1 MIGCLKTAAARIEIG
16 FGSGLKN
23 GKTSN
28 MDKPILL
35 ANKKRNADMKMIN
48 RCASKA
54 RKLEIS
60 PHDVPLTVMK
70 PDVCTTEHLQKMTHA
85 EYVLV
90 PSQLA
95 QKFIALVL
103 NHDRLGDHSLP
114 PAYLSDVSNL
124 DKTGSDSCVTRHSI
138 LSQDLR
144 RKLVAIF
151 IADVVG
157 YAKLMNEDEAATVS
171 TLTSY
176 KEKMTGLIEKCRGRV
191 VDSPGDN
198 LMAEFP
204 SVTDAVK
211 CAVTV
216 QKKFKDMNR
225 GLPENRKMEFRIGIN
240 LGDVIEQGNRIYGD
254 RINIAARLE
263 AIADPGGI
271 CISRTVYDQIE
282 DKLSLSYKYLG
293 EKKVKNIP
301 KPVEAYQIMMEW
313 EDTHST
319 NPVKKTQVDAEKEKE
334 IHISPRRRLI
344 DNIANYF
351 PCIFGVT

>member
-1 MIGCLKTAAARIEIG
+1 
-16 FGSGLKN
+16 
-23 GKTSN
+23 
-28 MDKPILL
+28 MDNPILMV
-35 ANKKRNADMKMIN
+35 NKKRNADMKMIN
-48 RCASKA
+48 HCASKA

-60 PHDVPLTVMK
+60 PHDAPFAVRK
-70 PDVCTTEHLQKMTHA
+70 PDVDTNRHLDEMSHI

-90 PSQLA
+90 PRQFA
-95 QKFIALVL
+95 QNAFALVL
-103 NHDRLGDHSLP
+103 SHDQLLDHGLP
-114 PAYLSDVSNL
+114 SWHLSDVSNL
-124 DKTGSDSCVTRHSI
+124 KKTSSNATVTGHSI

-144 RKLVAIF
+144 RKLAVIF

-157 YAKLMNEDEAATVS
+157 YAKLMNENESATVS
-171 TLTSY
+171 TLTAY
-176 KEKMTGLIEKCRGRV
+176 KEKMTRLIEKWWGRV

-216 QKKFKDMNR
+216 QKKFKEMNR

-240 LGDVIEQGNRIYGD
+240 LGDVIEHGNRIYGD
-254 RINIAARLE
+254 KVNIAARLE

-282 DKLSLSYKYLG
+282 DKLSLTYKHLG

-301 KPVEAYQIMMEW
+301 KPIEVYGIMMEC
-313 EDTHST
+313 EGSHSIK
-319 NPVKKTQVDAEKEKE
+319 PKRKTTGNAEKE
-334 IHISPRRRLI
+334 IQISPGKKLI
-344 DNIANYF
+344 ENIANYF

>member
-1 MIGCLKTAAARIEIG
+1 
-16 FGSGLKN
+16 
-23 GKTSN
+23 
-28 MDKPILL
+28 
-35 ANKKRNADMKMIN
+35 
-48 RCASKA
+48 
-54 RKLEIS
+54 
-60 PHDVPLTVMK
+60 
-70 PDVCTTEHLQKMTHA
+70 MTNI

-90 PSQLA
+90 PRQIA
-95 QKFIALVL
+95 QKAFALVQ
-103 NHDRLGDHSLP
+103 NHDPLLVHDLP
-114 PAYLSDVSNL
+114 PGHISDVSHL
-124 DKTGSDSCVTRHSI
+124 HKTSNSARVTGHSI
-138 LSQDLR
+138 LSQDLK

-157 YAKLMNEDEAATVS
+157 YAKLMNEDEPGTVS

-204 SVTDAVK
+204 SVVDAVQ

-216 QKKFKDMNR
+216 QKRFKEKNR

-240 LGDVIEQGNRIYGD
+240 LGDVIEHGNRIYGD
-254 RINIAARLE
+254 RVNIAARLE

-271 CISRTVYDQIE
+271 CISRTVYDQVE
-282 DKLSLSYKYLG
+282 DKLSLNYRYLG

-319 NPVKKTQVDAEKEKE
+319 NLEKKRQGDAEKE
-334 IHISPRRRLI
+334 IHISTRRRLI

-351 PCIFGVT
+351 PCLFGVT

>member
-1 MIGCLKTAAARIEIG
+1 M
-16 FGSGLKN
+16 
-23 GKTSN
+23 
-28 MDKPILL
+28 
-35 ANKKRNADMKMIN
+35 NKRRNADMNMMTH
-48 RCASKA
+48 CTSKA
-54 RKLEIS
+54 KKLETS
-60 PHDVPLTVMK
+60 PYGTSLAVVK
-70 PDVCTTEHLQKMTHA
+70 PNVDTTEHHQGMTHT

-103 NHDRLGDHSLP
+103 NHDKLLDDSLP
-114 PAYLSDVSNL
+114 LGYLSDVSNL
-124 DKTGSDSCVTRHSI
+124 DKTGSTARVTGHSI

-176 KEKMTGLIEKCRGRV
+176 KEKMTGLIEECRGRV

-204 SVTDAVK
+204 SVTDAVQ

-216 QKKFKDMNR
+216 QKKFKEMNR

-240 LGDVIEQGNRIYGD
+240 IGDVIEQGNRIYGD
-254 RINIAARLE
+254 RVNIAARLE
-263 AIADPGGI
+263 AIANPGGI

-282 DKLSLSYKYLG
+282 DKLSLNYKYLG

-301 KPVEAYQIMMEW
+301 KPVEAYRIIMER
-313 EDTHST
+313 EGTYSI
-319 NPVKKTQVDAEKEKE
+319 NLEKKPTGIAEKRKE
-334 IHISPRRRLI
+334 IHISSRRRLI
-344 DNIANYF
+344 DYIANYF
-351 PCIFGVT
+351 TCLFGVT